1 MSLRIYNTLSRAL
14 EAFSPLEPG
23 HVRMYVC
30 GMTVYDL
37 CHLGHARSMVAFD
50 VVQRWL
56 RASGYDVDY
65 VRNITD
71 IDDKIIRRAV
81 DTNRRIGEVTAFYI
95 DAMHADERALGVA
108 PPDREPRATQYVGEM
123 LDIIGRLQA
132 NGLAY
137 QAADGDVNYA
147 VRGFA
152 GYGKLSGKSL
162 DDLRAGERVA
172 VDSSKR
178 DPLDFVLWKA
188 AKADEP
194 EDTKWESPY
203 GLGRPGWHIECSAMS
218 RKYLG
223 ETFDIHGGGQDLIF
237 PHHENEIAQSC
248 GATGAE
254 FARVWMHHGF
264 VTIRDEKMSKSLGNF
279 LTIRDVRAQY
289 EPEVLRLFIFSTQYR
304 NPLDFTETALQDA
317 RSGLERLY
325 DCLARLDALPASG
338 PAGEGMIAGR
348 DRSALETLAQRFTQ
362 AMDNDF
368 NTAQALG
375 HLFDAVKI
383 AAKVLRQLPDQ
394 PAAADLELLRATGAT
409 LRTLGGVLGI
419 LQQEPAGFVAAV
431 RARMLAGV
439 DLDPAE
445 IEQLIDKRNRARAD
459 KDWATSDEVRDYLL
473 AHGVAL
479 KDSPEG
485 TTWEARER

>member
-1 MSLRIYNTLSRAL
+1 
-14 EAFSPLEPG
+14 
-23 HVRMYVC
+23 
-30 GMTVYDL
+30 
-37 CHLGHARSMVAFD
+37 
-50 VVQRWL
+50 
-56 RASGYDVDY
+56 
-65 VRNITD
+65 
-71 IDDKIIRRAV
+71 
-81 DTNRRIGEVTAFYI
+81 
-95 DAMHADERALGVA
+95 
-108 PPDREPRATQYVGEM
+108 
-123 LDIIGRLQA
+123 
-132 NGLAY
+132 
-137 QAADGDVNYA
+137 
-147 VRGFA
+147 
-152 GYGKLSGKSL
+152 
-162 DDLRAGERVA
+162 
-172 VDSSKR
+172 
-178 DPLDFVLWKA
+178 
-188 AKADEP
+188 
-194 EDTKWESPY
+194 
-203 GLGRPGWHIECSAMS
+203 MS

-248 GATGAE
+248 GATDAE
-254 FARVWMHHGF
+254 FAKVWMHHGF

-317 RSGLERLY
+317 RAGLERLY

-348 DRSALETLAQRFTQ
+348 DRTALETLAERFTQ

-375 HLFDAVKI
+375 HLFDAVKT
-383 AAKVLRQLPDQ
+383 AGKVLRQLPDQ

-419 LQQEPAGFVAAV
+419 LQQEPAGFVTAV

-439 DLDPAE
+439 DLEEAE